1 MRLPVIRGGRATAAA
16 DSALL
21 AAVNGLCSAGPAV
34 IVEDG
39 IPETRLEQAPAS
51 GSLGDVISILLSS
64 KSFLKFESSTQQ
76 KLLRLELKPNK
87 NLGS

>member
-21 AAVNGLCSAGPAV
+21 AAVNGLWSAGPAV

-51 GSLGDVISILLSS
+51 GSLGDVILILSS